1 VMSVFAL
8 VWSLMFFSGFLLN
21 VTGELVG
28 PRLALAGGA
37 SIVLAYVWL
46 SLVRATALKNLVL
59 APKSG

>member
-1 VMSVFAL
+1 
-8 VWSLMFFSGFLLN
+8 MFLSGFLLN
-21 VTGELVG
+21 VAGELVG

-46 SLVRATALKNLVL
+46 SLVRATALKKLVL